1 MNYFKEFPFIKE
13 DIHARSLSFFFQD
26 KLMGVDRKMIDEL
39 RRVAVTEKK
48 NARLC
53 VHISPD
59 DDLHNMIICQC
70 KGTYI
75 RPHKH
80 ATKSEGIHL
89 IEGTLTSVVFN
100 DAGNVLKKINM
111 APNTVFAVRTE
122 KNYYHTYI
130 PTSEYVIYHESKPGP
145 FIRAGDSI
153 IAPWSLD
160 ETSENVEPFI
170 NTLISQ
176 NG

>member
-13 DIHARSLSFFFQD
+13 DVHARSLSFFFQD
-26 KLMGVDRKMIDEL
+26 KLMGVDQKMIDEL
-39 RRVAVTEKK
+39 RRVAITEKK

-53 VHISPD
+53 IHTAPD
-59 DDLHNMIICQC
+59 DDLHTMIICQH

-80 ATKSEGIHL
+80 VSKSESIHL
-89 IEGTLTSVVFN
+89 IEGKLTSVVFD
-100 DAGNVLKKINM
+100 DAGNVLKKVNM
-111 APNTVFAVRTE
+111 TPNTVFVVRTG

-130 PTSEYVIYHESKPGP
+130 PTSKYVIYHESKPGP
-145 FIRAGDSI
+145 FVREGDSI

-160 ETSENVEPFI
+160 ETSENVVHFI
-170 NTLISQ
+170 NPLILQ

>member
-13 DIHARSLSFFFQD
+13 DVHARSLSFFFQD
-26 KLMGVDRKMIDEL
+26 RLMGVDRKMIDEL
-39 RRVAVTEKK
+39 KRIAVTEKK

-53 VHISPD
+53 VHASPE
-59 DDLHNMIICQC
+59 DDLHNMIICQH

-80 ATKSEGIHL
+80 TAKSEGIHL
-89 IEGTLTSVVFN
+89 IEGKLTSVIFD
-100 DAGNVLKKINM
+100 DAGNVLKKVNM
-111 APNTVFAVRTE
+111 ASNTVFAVRTE
-122 KNYYHTYI
+122 KNYYHTYL

-145 FIRAGDSI
+145 FNRESDSI

-160 ETSENVEPFI
+160 ETSENLAYFI